1 MNNEDGLT
9 KLEGKFLSV
18 GIQFR
23 WWGIV
28 IFVAGVIMAILEL
41 SGGSVI
47 AALGFVVA
55 LQGAIIQYVFRQQKR

>member
-1 MNNEDGLT
+1 VNNEGELT
-9 KLEGKFLSV
+9 KLEGKFQSV

-28 IFVAGVIMAILEL
+28 VFIVGVIMAILEF

-55 LQGAIIQYVFRQQKR
+55 LQGAIIQYVFRQRKT